1 LLSDFL
7 APSFDDALKLAS
19 QKHDLVALQIA
30 DPREAQLPDVG
41 LVKVRDPESGQST
54 WIDTSSRAVQKSYEL
69 HWRKHEDVTRAAF
82 NRSGVD
88 LALLRTDK
96 SWIQPLSNLLK
107 KRGGRK

>member
-1 LLSDFL
+1 
-7 APSFDDALKLAS
+7 
-19 QKHDLVALQIA
+19 
-30 DPREAQLPDVG
+30 
-41 LVKVRDPESGQST
+41 LVKARDPESGQSM

-69 HWRKHEDVTRAAF
+69 QWRKHEDITRAAF

-88 LALLRTDK
+88 LAVLRTDQ